1 MTTLGV
7 VEVILLAGCVVI
19 ALWLVLLWLR
29 RRSLAAHGPVCPCAL
44 RLPGSPRWRL
54 GLLRLRSES
63 LEWFRVSGLSTNAS
77 YSWDREGLEI
87 STPQSGETVSIP
99 GLDGALLVTLSGRDG
114 VLARLAVEPKIYPAI
129 RSWLES
135 APPGHNVNVT

>member
-7 VEVILLAGCVVI
+7 VEVILLAGRVVI

-87 STPQSGETVSIP
+87 STPSSESVSMP
-99 GLDGALLVTLSGRDG
+99 GLAAAVSLRLTGEEGH
-114 VLARLAVEPKIYPAI
+114 LADLAVEPKIYPAV

-135 APPGHNVNVT
+135 APPGRGVNVT